1 MKKLDGNV
9 AIITGA
15 NSGIGKGLAFALA
28 KDGANIVLAARRVD
42 LSKQVT
48 SELGNLG
55 VKALPLKIDVT
66 SEADVNDMVKQTMDE
81 FGRIDILVNNAGV
94 GGFELVKDMPL
105 ETWNKIINTNLT
117 GSFLCC
123 KAVIPIMTSQ
133 KSGHIIN
140 ISSVAGKVGFATGS
154 AYCASKWGLIGLSR
168 CLAAEIRP
176 YNIRIDVL
184 CPGTVDTPFPH
195 SPAASKLML
204 KVDDVVQAALYVLS
218 LSPKARL
225 DDVIIYPNV

>member
-15 NSGIGKGLAFALA
+15 NSGIGMGLAFALA
-28 KDGANIVLAARRVD
+28 KDGANIVLAARRVE
-42 LSKQVT
+42 LSKQVA
-48 SELGNLG
+48 SELETLG
-55 VKALPLKIDVT
+55 VKALPLKVDVT
-66 SEADVNDMVKQTMDE
+66 SEFDVNDMVKQTMDE

-168 CLAAEIRP
+168 CIAAEIRP
-176 YNIRIDVL
+176 YNIRVDVL

-204 KVDDVVQAALYVLS
+204 EVDDVVQAALYVLS
-218 LSPKARL
+218 LSPRARL
-225 DDVIIYPNV
+225 DDVTIYPNV